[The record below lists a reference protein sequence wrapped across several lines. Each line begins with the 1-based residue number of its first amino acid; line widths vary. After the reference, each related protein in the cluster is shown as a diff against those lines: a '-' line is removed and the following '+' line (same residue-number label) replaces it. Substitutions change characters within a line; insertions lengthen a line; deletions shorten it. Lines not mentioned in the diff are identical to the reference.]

1 MKGTVLLTGGTGF
14 VGSHLAEEMV
24 RAGWRVRAL
33 VRKPD
38 RLRWLAGIDAEIAK
52 GDVQD
57 PSSLPQALKGVDL
70 VIHCAGLTKANT
82 RREYMS
88 ANGDGT
94 RALVQ
99 ASIESGVRRFVFCS
113 SQAAAGP
120 STSERPRVE
129 EDPPEPLTDYGA
141 SKLEGE
147 KAVREAD
154 GDLEWVVLRP
164 SAIFGPRD
172 SQFLPIFRTVTKLRR
187 YPVFGSDERHYSWI
201 YVRDFVAA
209 LTTVAEVEKGL
220 DETYFVGSEQPTT
233 WREVSQ
239 ITASVRGIDIRPF
252 PTIPLPVLKAAARL
266 CEWAAQLQGQ
276 AALFNRQKLAEITA
290 PGWVVSSEKIFR
302 ALGFRCQISLED
314 AVSETVGWYEEQGL
328 L

>member
-1 MKGTVLLTGGTGF
+1 
-14 VGSHLAEEMV
+14 
-24 RAGWRVRAL
+24 
-33 VRKPD
+33 
-38 RLRWLAGIDAEIAK
+38 LAGIDAEIAK
-52 GDVQD
+52 GDVEA
-57 PSSLPQALKGVDL
+57 PSSLPQTLKGVDL

-88 ANGDGT
+88 ANADGT

-120 STSERPRVE
+120 ATDKRPRVE

-154 GDLEWVVLRP
+154 GHLEWVVLRP
-164 SAIFGPRD
+164 PAIFGPRD
-172 SQFLPIFRTVTKLRR
+172 SQFLPIFRAVTKLRR
-187 YPVFGSDERHYSWI
+187 YPAFAGEERLYSWI

-209 LTTVAEVEKGL
+209 LRTVAEAEKGL
-220 DETYFVGSEQPTT
+220 GETYFVGSERPTT
-233 WREVSQ
+233 WRKVSQ
-239 ITASVRGIDIRPF
+239 VTASVRGIEIRPF
-252 PTIPLPVLKAAARL
+252 PTVPLPVLNAAARL
-266 CEWAAQLQGQ
+266 CEWAAQLQGK
-276 AALFNRQKLAEITA
+276 AALFNRQKLAEI
-290 PGWVVSSEKIFR
+290 FR
-302 ALGFRCQISLED
+302 ALGFRCQVTLED
-314 AVSETVGWYEEQGL
+314 AVTETVRWYEEQGL